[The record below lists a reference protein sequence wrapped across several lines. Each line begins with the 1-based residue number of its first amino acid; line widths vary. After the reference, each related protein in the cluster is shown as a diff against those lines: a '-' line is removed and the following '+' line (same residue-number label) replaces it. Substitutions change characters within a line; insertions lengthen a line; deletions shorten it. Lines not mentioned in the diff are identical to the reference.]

1 MDNKN
6 CYLILAH
13 RDPGHLK
20 RLIYALD
27 APGFDIYVHVDKRMN
42 VKTFGF
48 EEYELKYGKLVPLKD
63 RVKVYWGDYSVVSAT
78 LRLFRAA
85 LQYGEYKHFVILSGL
100 DYPIAANGEIRDYLE
115 KNEETELFNAHPETN
130 LHKFQNKYF
139 LNHRYFSII
148 LQILRKRIPF
158 PILQAG
164 EPPRGEDGR
173 PMVIYFAP
181 EWNALTDTGVKYI
194 LDTIQKHP
202 EIPAFFKHT
211 YAPDELMIP
220 SILMNSPLKDRVF
233 CGDFDASA
241 HYNEKALLHYLDYGE
256 QIAVFTEKDYDKI
269 IASGKLF
276 LRKAVT
282 GTSDGLMDLLDK
294 RRESR
299 DNT

>member
-1 MDNKN
+1 MENKN

-13 RDPGHLK
+13 RDPEHLK

-63 RVKVYWGDYSVVSAT
+63 RVKVYWGD
-78 LRLFRAA
+78 
-85 LQYGEYKHFVILSGL
+85 
-100 DYPIAANGEIRDYLE
+100 
-115 KNEETELFNAHPETN
+115 
-130 LHKFQNKYF
+130 
-139 LNHRYFSII
+139 
-148 LQILRKRIPF
+148 
-158 PILQAG
+158 
-164 EPPRGEDGR
+164 
-173 PMVIYFAP
+173 
-181 EWNALTDTGVKYI
+181 
-194 LDTIQKHP
+194 
-202 EIPAFFKHT
+202 
-211 YAPDELMIP
+211 
-220 SILMNSPLKDRVF
+220 
-233 CGDFDASA
+233 FDASA

-282 GTSDGLMDLLDK
+282 GTSDALMDLLDK